1 MEALG
6 TDGAGPGSSGS
17 SRLEKE
23 DGGSP
28 AAGSPQAFDPL
39 GALPRV
45 ADAVVSGGPAS
56 EQEAGSLLA
65 APASQQLQDLLI

>member
-6 TDGAGPGSSGS
+6 ADGAGPGSSGS
-17 SRLEKE
+17 SRLEE

-28 AAGSPQAFDPL
+28 AAGSPQDFDPL

-45 ADAVVSGGPAS
+45 AETAASGGLANEPA
-56 EQEAGSLLA
+56 AGNLLA
-65 APASQQLQDLLI
+65 APASQQLRDLLI